1 MTEHI
6 SDISFDRAFVDEL
19 PADEHERMQ
28 RHLTHCARCRERQ
41 GLLADDRAAFLSAAP
56 SFQAYRAGRTG
67 AQKSKLW
74 WPLAAAACVLLA
86 SAQVWMPSAISTR
99 IKGSEQIG
107 FYRKRG
113 SQVTRGAPDQVVQPG
128 DVLRF
133 TYTCTEPRYFALMG
147 RDAHSAVLF
156 YPVGSRATRLPKAAD
171 EPLGFGIEVDAQPGT
186 ENIYALFCAEPV
198 ALSPIV
204 STLDRTAKLEAPRD
218 CVVRE
223 LRLRKVVP

>member
-19 PADEHERMQ
+19 SADEQQ
-28 RHLTHCARCRERQ
+28 RLHMHLGQCARCRERH

-56 SFQAYRAGRTG
+56 SFQAYRGGRKET
-67 AQKSKLW
+67 QKTKLW
-74 WPLAAAACVLLA
+74 WPLAAAACVVLA
-86 SAQVWMPSAISTR
+86 AAQALIPSAISTR
-99 IKGSEQIG
+99 VKGSEQIG
-107 FYRKRG
+107 FYLKRG
-113 SQVTRGAPDQVVQPG
+113 SQVTRGGPDQVVQPG

-133 TYTCTEPRYFALMG
+133 TYTCTEPRYFALIG

-156 YPVGSRATRLPKAAD
+156 YPVGGQATKLPKAAD

-186 ENIYALFCAEPV
+186 ENIYALFCADPV

-204 STLDRTAKLEAPRD
+204 NTLDRTAKMEAPRS

-223 LRLRKVVP
+223 LKLRKVVP